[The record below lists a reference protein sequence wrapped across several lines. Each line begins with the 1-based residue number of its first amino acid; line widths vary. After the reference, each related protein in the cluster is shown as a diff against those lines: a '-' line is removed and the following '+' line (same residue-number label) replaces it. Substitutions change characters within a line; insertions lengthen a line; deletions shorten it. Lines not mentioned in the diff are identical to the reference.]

1 MLPACALAKMGTA
14 SINIADSAS
23 PINGANVCI
32 KTLHLI
38 ASALLSNAAIQRHA
52 YFCAPD

>member
-14 SINIADSAS
+14 SINIADSAR
-23 PINGANVCI
+23 PIHGVNVCI
-32 KTLHLI
+32 QALHLI
-38 ASALLSNAAIQRHA
+38 ASSLLSNAAIQRHA